1 MSAPKLKQN
10 PPMNSLVRRTGIV
23 LTDDDQLR
31 TFANTP
37 DEKLASKVSNPIMSS
52 TSLHEICDRAVR
64 GKSQVLT
71 FFHDH
76 FFGGGERELHLTH
89 PEFIDC
95 TRKISEYAEKLGI
108 GIGASVTNPLD
119 LGRNFKGDIGV
130 GGQHRFY
137 AEGILKEDGSFAFDG
152 VLSDRWCNNKG
163 YIYPQFDRAR
173 LFAYTEEDADEK
185 YLVIKPESIK
195 ELDVSEY
202 TCTIVNEPWELSGYF
217 GNRHMRVEG
226 KTAVGGNRVF
236 AVFYMDTPEM
246 DYFHPAVTEYVH
258 NIIDMYREQGVEFM
272 ELYSDEMHIQFDW
285 NFAHFGPHEIPTR
298 YMTEN
303 FRKELAKKDDLFS
316 DFDIALIYMGYDMQ
330 CDRETLGRG
339 HTQHVIGIDSASLYR
354 TFEMR
359 RTYFEMLQDKVVG
372 ICCEA
377 RDYIRATYVKHA
389 GWDPLCLGHA
399 TWQESPTCDMYGTAK
414 GYRSGMFNEATQ
426 NGYCAYDYTKNY
438 VYSSTIREA
447 ISGCYDYFKW
457 NDYFSYGGNDFC
469 ECGWFDRN
477 YYGGAMAASLG
488 ALNRNEVAS
497 WGAWGFPGEAHTRFH
512 CVDACFGSSRGA
524 VDEIMGWGRPRT
536 VDVLYLYPKYLT
548 SVEERFGS
556 WMVQYG
562 YANYCPSDRVVNL
575 GRVEDGVLRLGI
587 GRYTTVVVGF
597 EPYYDDKLM
606 DVLEALMAQ
615 GGRVIWNSTPPADAM
630 GVIPQRWLDMFGIAS
645 AENLVQGG
653 SAEKVTFCGSLEFV
667 HPMLVPT
674 DMLPDRIYGI
684 TPAEGTE
691 IIARAD
697 KKIIGAKRGSAYYIG
712 CRLRDDQSG
721 ETGDCPKTLFEVLK
735 QSGAYGGTG
744 CLDNTETISRSSRYF
759 ATKFANGTVSLC
771 NHYYPM
777 KEYWDGGF
785 GRNRQ
790 RDEESLA
797 NYEYM
802 VPIELS
808 LKDFA
813 VEGHRITYGGH
824 SLVQFRV
831 DENGT
836 LLGFRGCGSTGIT
849 IDGKKYNITSEPNDT
864 IFNTL
869 DPACVPDGYSMGWQ
883 IFSDAEEVD
892 ICSVIPEGAEIY
904 RNDYVDDCLTED
916 ANLKISGS
924 KVIKPGA
931 RCVVVLVK

>member
-1 MSAPKLKQN
+1 MSAPVLKKT
-10 PPMNSLVRRTGIV
+10 PTMNSLARRTGIV

-37 DEKLASKVSNPIMSS
+37 DEKFVPKVANTAMAS
-52 TSLHEICDRAVR
+52 TSLSEICQRAVK

-119 LGRNFKGDIGV
+119 LGRNFKDDIGV

-137 AEGILKEDGSFAFDG
+137 AEGVIGDDGSFAFDG
-152 VLSDRWCNNKG
+152 VLSERWCNNKG
-163 YIYPQFDRAR
+163 YIYPQYDHAR
-173 LFAYTEEDADEK
+173 VFAYTEDDTDEK
-185 YLVIKPESIK
+185 YLVIRPESII
-195 ELDVSEY
+195 ELEASDYS
-202 TCTIVNEPWELSGYF
+202 CTVVNEPWELSRYF

-226 KTAVGGNRVF
+226 KTSVKGNRAF

-246 DYFHPAVTEYVH
+246 DYFHPKVTEYVH
-258 NIIDMYREQGVEFM
+258 GIIDMYREQGVEFM

-303 FRKELAKKDDLFS
+303 FQNELVKKDSIFA
-316 DFDIALIYMGYDMQ
+316 DFDKALVYMGYDMQ
-330 CDRETLGRG
+330 CDRESLGRG
-339 HTQHVIGIDSASLYR
+339 HTQHVMGIDSASLYR

-372 ICCEA
+372 MCCEA
-377 RDYIRATYVKHA
+377 RDYIRATYVKNA

-399 TWQESPTCDMYGTAK
+399 TWQESPTCDMYAPGL
-414 GYRSGMFNEATQ
+414 MFHRATQ
-426 NGYCAYDYTKNY
+426 NGYCTYDYSKDY

-497 WGAWGFPGEAHTRFH
+497 WGAWGFPNESRARFNCVSLGFGATRGG
-512 CVDACFGSSRGA
+512 VNG
-524 VDEIMGWGRPRT
+524 IMNWDRPRT

-556 WMVQYG
+556 WMVQCG
-562 YANYCPSDRVVNL
+562 YVNYCPSDRVVNL
-575 GRVEDGVLRLGI
+575 GKVEDGVLRLGL
-587 GRYTTVVVGF
+587 GRYTTVVAGF
-597 EPYYDDKLM
+597 EPFYDDKLM
-606 DVLEALMAQ
+606 DIFEQLTAQ
-615 GGRVIWNSTPPADAM
+615 GGRVIWNSTPPADAE
-630 GVIPQRWLDMFGIAS
+630 GNIPQRWLDMFGLAS

-653 SAEKVTFCGSLEFV
+653 SAAKITFCGTLEFV

-674 DMLPDRIYGI
+674 DMLPDRVYEI
-684 TPAEGTE
+684 TPADGTE
-691 IIARAD
+691 VVAYAG
-697 KKIIGAKRGSAYYIG
+697 KKIIGARKNNAYYIG

-721 ETGDCPKTLFEVLK
+721 ESGDAPKTLFEVLK
-735 QSGAYGGTG
+735 QSGAYGGKNCG
-744 CLDNTETISRSSRYF
+744 DNTETISRDSRYF
-759 ATKFANGTVSLC
+759 ATKFGNGTVSLT

-777 KEYWDGGF
+777 KELWEGGF
-785 GRNRQ
+785 GRSAEK
-790 RDEESLA
+790 DAESLRD
-797 NYEYM
+797 YKYM
-802 VPIELS
+802 VPMELS
-808 LKDFA
+808 LHDFA
-813 VEGHRITYGGH
+813 IEGHRISFGGH
-824 SLVQFRV
+824 SLVQFRL
-831 DENGT
+831 DENGG
-836 LLGFRGCGSTGIT
+836 LIGYRGCGSTGIT
-849 IDGKKYNITSEPNDT
+849 IDGKEYKVTENPADT
-864 IFNTL
+864 AFNTL
-869 DPACVPDGYSMGWQ
+869 DPDCVPDGYTMGWR
-883 IFSDAEEVD
+883 IFSNAEKVD
-892 ICSVIPEGAEIY
+892 ICTEIPAGAEIY
-904 RNDYVDDCLTED
+904 RNDDVDGCLTED
-916 ANLKISGS
+916 EALTIEGS
-924 KVIKPGA
+924 TVIKPGA